1 MYKVISYFT
10 DLQDFNHP
18 YKVGDEFPR
27 LGVKVSDK
35 RLEELST
42 SQNKQGKPL
51 IKKVEETKETDFS
64 VDGKVIGK
72 IKDDVIEIVDEEVIK
87 ENQFTKTEINRMS
100 TAELKEVA
108 KLNGVE
114 DAENMTGGE
123 LKKVLIE
130 KFGL

>member
-27 LGVKVSDK
+27 LGLKVSDK
-35 RLEELST
+35 RLEELAS
-42 SQNKQGKPL
+42 SKNKQGKPL
-51 IKKVEETKETDFS
+51 IKKVEEPKENDFS
-64 VDGKVIGK
+64 QYMNAP
-72 IKDDVIEIVDEEVIK
+72 EIAEESTEVK
-87 ENQFTKTEINRMS
+87 YTKTEINRMS
-100 TAELKEVA
+100 TAKLKEVA

-114 DAENMTGGE
+114 DADDMTGGE
-123 LKKVLIE
+123 LKKVLID